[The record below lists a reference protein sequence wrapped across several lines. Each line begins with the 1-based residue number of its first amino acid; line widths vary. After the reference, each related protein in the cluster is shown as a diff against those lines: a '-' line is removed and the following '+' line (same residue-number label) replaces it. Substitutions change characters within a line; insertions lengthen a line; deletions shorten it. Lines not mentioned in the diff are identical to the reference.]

1 MVFSVDSKSESLKSI
16 PKLYLKL
23 PAIFSGKGAL
33 KTVHKMSAN
42 IAGRNE
48 EDQEEGRKMQ
58 ADSALM
64 KEDKKERKLPP
75 KEVKEEE
82 KKEVKMLHPRKEV
95 VFSSLPFAHALTIQV
110 HFK

>member
-1 MVFSVDSKSESLKSI
+1 MVFSVDSNSEDLISI
-16 PKLYLKL
+16 PNIVAAHFFRQRIL
-23 PAIFSGKGAL
+23 
-33 KTVHKMSAN
+33 HKMSAN
-42 IAGRNE
+42 IVGRNQ
-48 EDQEEGRKMQ
+48 EDQEEGRRMQ
-58 ADSALM
+58 ADSGLM
-64 KEDKKERKLPP
+64 KEDKTERMLHP